1 VGLFVQPADFRV
13 IVANELQR
21 SGGSGTLEPW
31 QQERADRALRKAEA
45 DIRTALAQNGW
56 TFEQVERWPSG
67 REFIETQAL
76 YWFHVF
82 SGSEKDIGQEAVDKL
97 DQRPVLGLLKP
108 PRDAAGRTGGV
119 GSGRLSTAGNLFP
132 HDFSGRHR
140 RRPW

>member
-1 VGLFVQPADFRV
+1 VFLSPTDFRT

-21 SGGSGTLEPW
+21 AGGTGTLEPW
-31 QQERADRALRKAEA
+31 QQERADRSLRQAEA

-56 TFEQVERWPSG
+56 TYEQIERWDLA
-67 REFIETQAL
+67 REYAERQAM
-76 YWFHVF
+76 YWF
-82 SGSEKDIGQEAVDKL
+82 GMYDGGGKDVSLEAWKAL